1 MNIVDILSSLNKIG
15 LLAFLITLGI
25 LIYEIS
31 LLRNAAKIKKKPYV
45 PKFQEGGF
53 VAPAVQVISVKKS
66 ENHVQKNKIIL
77 GGLIFL
83 LIFFGIITVIGY
95 FNLRSTENNKKLS
108 INIKAVTIPSLT
120 PTRIPT
126 PTEIAVTTI
135 PDLSPT
141 IIEPTITEAVSP
153 TEAQALAEVTEASPS
168 PTLIQQLPKTGY
180 LYNALVLFTV
190 SGLFILF
197 AFLF

>member
-31 LLRNAAKIKKKPYV
+31 LLRKAAKIKKKPNV

-53 VAPAVQVISVKKS
+53 VAPEVQAISEIKT
-66 ENHVQKNKIIL
+66 ENHAQKNKLIL
-77 GGLIFL
+77 GTLIFL
-83 LIFFGIITVIGY
+83 LIIFGVITVIGY

-108 INIKAVTIPSLT
+108 TNSRAAAIPSLT

-126 PTEIAVTTI
+126 PIELAATTT

-141 IIEPTITEAVSP
+141 ISEPTITEFVSP
-153 TEAQALAEVTEASPS
+153 TEAQALTVESESSPS

-197 AFLF
+197 SFLF

>member
-15 LLAFLITLGI
+15 LVAFLITLGI

-31 LLRNAAKIKKKPYV
+31 LLRKAAKIKKKPFV
-45 PKFQEGGF
+45 PKFQGGDF
-53 VAPAVQVISVKKS
+53 VAPAVQVISGKKT
-66 ENHVQKNKIIL
+66 ENYIQKNKIIL
-77 GGLIFL
+77 GALIFL
-83 LIFFGIITVIGY
+83 LIFFGIITVVGY

-108 INIKAVTIPSLT
+108 INIKAASIPSLT

-126 PTEIAVTTI
+126 PTELVATAT
-135 PDLSPT
+135 PELSPT
-141 IIEPTITEAVSP
+141 ISEPTITEVVSP
-153 TEAQALAEVTEASPS
+153 TEAQALTAETEASPS